1 MLKTI
6 FSYELKYQFRLIS
19 THIYFGVI
27 LLFSYLATLGAGG
40 TFTGVQVMFT
50 DASSKVFV
58 NSPYYLHSM
67 ITAFGYIG
75 IIFVAAIAARTINR
89 DYENETYQ
97 WFYTLPL
104 KKSSFVF
111 GRFLASALIIVY
123 IMSGSLI
130 GSYLGAVMPFVDA
143 DKFGPNMFI
152 YYIYPFLTS
161 ILPYVI
167 FSLSLLLAVSM
178 YFRSTLTLMI
188 TGIILLMAYGFLSEV
203 KIDLD
208 HQYIL
213 ALFDP
218 FGMFMLQ
225 HVTKYW
231 TIAEQNTRLIPFS
244 GIFLLNRLIIL
255 SAGSLFFAF
264 AYRKFDFKLLK
275 GQSAKKVDEP
285 ELQSIKLNIPKPVI
299 STGFTAELKKFF
311 SLTYSNYKYII
322 KSGPFIGLY
331 IFWLIQTI
339 ANSKWIGEM
348 YETTVFPVTALVS
361 RRLLSNSVVFILAM
375 VTIYSGEV
383 IWRERDKKYEGFINS
398 YPVSTLTIFL
408 AKLSSLFMM
417 IYMFLASNII
427 FGVIVQTL
435 KGYYNFEMAV
445 YFKFFFIY
453 APVFLIFLTILSFVI
468 HIIAN
473 HKYIGYMI
481 VIGYYLSKI
490 FSSAFDVS
498 HPLYSYGNV
507 DFNYSDINAFG
518 YTGRFFA
525 LSLYYF
531 IFAAILL
538 LIAKLFWVRS
548 NETGFKQRLKIF
560 RAGFN
565 RGAKL
570 VFGILTLS
578 FVSVGSYIFY
588 NTNILDDYR
597 TNADDEMASVNYEK
611 DFKQYE
617 RTPKPSVVDV
627 ITTVEIY
634 PEERSLKCSGT
645 YVLKNMTSDPVTQIH
660 VLSDKIVPHRY
671 SFSVPVSL
679 KDSCDYISY
688 NIYNLA
694 DPMFPGDSIIMSFE
708 MNHLVKGFKGG
719 GAVYNGTF
727 INNFEYFPM
736 IGYSA
741 DMEISDEYKRKKHGL
756 PSKERMASI
765 DDEFARNQNYV
776 GSASWTNF
784 EAVVGTSADQIA
796 VAPGKLVEKWTENGR
811 NYFRYRT
818 PGKILNFFSFNSARY
833 SVKRDRWNDVDLEVY
848 YHEGHEF
855 NIDHMLEMMKLSLET
870 FSKSFGPFQ
879 FPVLRIIEFPRGAF
893 AQSFATTIPFSE
905 NLGFIID
912 YKTKNDKGVD
922 YLADITAHE
931 IGHQWWAHQV
941 ISANTKGATMLT
953 EVFAQYSSYLVLK
966 QICTPAE
973 IRTYFKYSLDNY
985 LKGRKSERKKELPLT
1000 LNENQG
1006 YLHYHKGIMAMVALE
1021 DYIGSD
1027 SLNSALT
1034 KFVADEKFTEAPF
1047 PVSTDILPYFEA
1059 VTPDSLKYLI
1069 TDLLTKIIVY
1079 DNKAVSAETSK
1090 TDDGKYLTRLIV
1102 TAEKF
1107 EADSL
1112 GAESK
1117 IPMSDYF
1124 NIGLLDKDDE
1134 PIYMNKYLIDTDS
1147 ATFEVV
1153 TDEMPDKAGI
1163 DPSVILIDRKRD
1175 DNVIDVKEM

>member
-6 FSYELKYQFRLIS
+6 FRYELKYQFRLVS

-27 LLFSYLATLGAGG
+27 MLFAFLATLGAGG
-40 TFTGVQVMFT
+40 TFTGVSVMFT
-50 DASSKVFV
+50 DASSKVYV

-89 DYENETYQ
+89 DYENGAYQ

-104 KKSSFVF
+104 SKSGFVL
-111 GRFLASALIIVY
+111 GRFFAGALIIVY

-130 GSYLGAVMPFVDA
+130 GSYLGSAMPFVDA

-188 TGIILLMAYGFLSEV
+188 TGIVLLMAYGFLSEV

-208 HQYIL
+208 HRYIL
-213 ALFDP
+213 ALLDP

-225 HVTKYW
+225 HVTRYW
-231 TIAEQNTRLIPFS
+231 TIAEQNTSLIPFE

-264 AYRKFDFKLLK
+264 AYRKFDFKLQG
-275 GQSAKKVDEP
+275 GQSAKKTEEP
-285 ELQSIKLNIPKPVI
+285 GLRSAKLSIPEPVI
-299 STGFTAELKKFF
+299 TSGFTAELYKFF
-311 SLTYSNYKYII
+311 SLACSNFKYII

-331 IFWLIQTI
+331 VFWLIQTI
-339 ANSKWIGEM
+339 ANSRWMGEM

-361 RRLLSNSVVFILAM
+361 RRLYENSIVFVLAM
-375 VTIYSGEV
+375 ITIYSGEV
-383 IWRERDKKYEGFINS
+383 IWRERDKKYDGFMNS
-398 YPVSTLTIFL
+398 YPVSTLTLFS
-408 AKLSSLFMM
+408 AKLASLVMM
-417 IYMFLASNII
+417 IYIFLASNVI
-427 FGVIVQTL
+427 FGIIVQSL
-435 KGYYNFEMAV
+435 KGFYHFELGL
-445 YFKFFFIY
+445 YFKYFFIY
-453 APVFLIFLTILSFVI
+453 APVFLILLTILSFVI

-473 HKYIGYMI
+473 HKYIGYML
-481 VIGYYLSKI
+481 VITYYLSEI
-490 FSSAFDVS
+490 FSSAFDFT
-498 HPLYSYGNV
+498 HPLYSYGDV
-507 DFNYSDINAFG
+507 DFHYSDINAFG
-518 YTGRFFA
+518 YTFKFSV

-538 LIAKLFWVRS
+538 LVAKLFWVRS
-548 NETGFKQRLKIF
+548 SETDIKRRLRAFK
-560 RAGFN
+560 AGFN
-565 RGAKL
+565 RRTGI
-570 VFGILTLS
+570 VTGILTIS
-578 FVSVGSYIFY
+578 FVSVGSYIYY
-588 NTNILDDYR
+588 NTNILDEYR
-597 TNADDEMASVNYEK
+597 TNGDDETASVNYEK
-611 DFKQYE
+611 DYKQFE
-617 RTPKPSVVDV
+617 RTPMPDVVDV
-627 ITTVEIY
+627 NARVDIF
-634 PEERSLKCSGT
+634 PEERSLKCSGS
-645 YVLKNMTSDPVTQIH
+645 YILKNLTSDPVTQIH
-660 VLSDKIVPHRY
+660 VISDKRVPHRY
-671 SFSVPVSL
+671 SFSMPISL
-679 KDSCDYISY
+679 KNSCTYVSY
-688 NIYNLA
+688 NIYDLA
-694 DPMFPGDSIIMSFE
+694 DPMLPGDSLTMNFE
-708 MNHLVKGFKGG
+708 MDHSVRGFTGG
-719 GAVYNGTF
+719 GADYNGTF

-736 IGYSA
+736 IGYSL
-741 DMEISDEYKRKKHGL
+741 DMEISDEFKRKKHGL
-756 PSKERMASI
+756 PPKERMAPI
-765 DDEFARNQNYV
+765 DDEYKRNQNYV
-776 GSASWTNF
+776 GNASWTNF
-784 EAVVGTSADQIA
+784 EAVVSTSSDQTA

-811 NYFRYRT
+811 NFFRYRT
-818 PGKILNFFSFNSARY
+818 DSKILNFFSFNSARY
-833 SVKRDRWNDVDLEVY
+833 SIKRDKWNDVDLEIY
-848 YHEGHEF
+848 YHEGHEY
-855 NIDHMLEMMKLSLET
+855 NIDHMMEMMKLSLET

-893 AQSFATTIPFSE
+893 AQSFSTTIPFSE

-912 YKTKNDKGVD
+912 YSAKGDKGVD

-953 EVFAQYSSYLVLK
+953 EVMAQYSSYLVLK

-1021 DYIGSD
+1021 DYIGTD
-1027 SLNSALT
+1027 SLNAALT
-1034 KFVADEKFTEAPF
+1034 RFTADEKFTEAPY

-1090 TDDGKYLTRLIV
+1090 TDDGKFLTRLTV

-1112 GAESK
+1112 GAETK
-1117 IPMSDYF
+1117 IPMHDYF

-1134 PIYMNKYLIDTDS
+1134 PIYINKYLIDTDS
-1147 ATFEVV
+1147 VTFDIV
-1153 TDEMPDKAGI
+1153 TDVRPEKAGI
-1163 DPSVILIDRKRD
+1163 DPSVILIDRKRE